1 MKMEYFRL
9 CQSRK
14 MNNVFPVEGLDTQ
27 VYVANPTKE
36 QFQKL
41 PQSMVT
47 YFPYRNDYEVSD
59 YLVTPIPML
68 SDSLRKVFAMYE
80 PQMKFKSIQCYT
92 DKEEDVYKM
101 APVYY
106 AYYIERTSCLH
117 KEAVIAPNGGV
128 SQLIVDK
135 NRLNGSDIMVI
146 DGIPEKITLVSL
158 AVVESIL
165 RRNMFGI
172 DFKEVEIK

>member
-1 MKMEYFRL
+1 MQMEYFRI
-9 CQSRK
+9 CQNKK
-14 MNNVFPVEGLDTQ
+14 MNNSFSVDGLDTQ

-47 YFPYRNDYEVSD
+47 YFSYQKDYEISD
-59 YLVTPIPML
+59 YLATPTPML
-68 SDSLRKVFAMYE
+68 SEGLRKVFAMYE
-80 PQMKFKSIQCYT
+80 PQMKFKSIQCYA
-92 DKEEDVYKM
+92 DKEEDIYKM
-101 APVYY
+101 APAFY

-135 NRLNGSDIMVI
+135 NRMNGSDILVI

-172 DFKEVEIK
+172 DFQEVEIK